1 MARLRFPLSRVGKE
15 MMNDRRNKDFK
26 YNRHRS
32 QLCSLCLISL
42 LFAVITTTDATA
54 FAPVKKKTKRPKGER
69 IVLVHAD
76 KLHYDMMKNPN
87 ANILNGNVE
96 FTHGNIKLF
105 CDSAYFYKATN
116 SFEAF
121 SHVKMIQGDT
131 LSLTGDYLKYDGDAQ
146 MAQARK
152 NIHLKHRGTLLVT
165 DSLNYDKLYNLGYFF
180 DGGKLHDGNNVLVS
194 DWGEY
199 SPQTREAVFNY
210 HVKLTNNRFTLTSDT
225 LHYNTLTKKTHI
237 VGPSNIISNGNKIYT
252 ERGYYDTSKD
262 YAELF
267 DRSVVVNGKSTM
279 TGDSMYYDKKNGKMH
294 AYHNIVYNDKGNK
307 NLLTGDY
314 CEYDDTTGY
323 AMATKNAVVRDYSS
337 PDTLYMHADTFNIF
351 TYNIRTDSVYRLIHG
366 YHKARAFRTD
376 VQSVCDS
383 LKYDSKEKKMTMY
396 GNPIVWNGNQ
406 QLLGEEIQVF
416 MSDTTIDS
424 VHVIRQTLLAQK
436 LDSSYYN
443 QVAGREM
450 FAYFKDG
457 KLSWSKVIGN
467 VDVAYYPYDS
477 DSTMIGLNRLQTSE
491 LRMYMKDRKM
501 SHIWSAP
508 ANGTMYPLALAP
520 EDQFFLSNFAWFD
533 YIRPKNKD
541 DIFVWKEKAEGTAL
555 HETARRQ
562 APLQTL
568 SEIAKKKLG
577 KPAAK

>member
-1 MARLRFPLSRVGKE
+1 MARLRLSLSRLGKE
-15 MMNDRRNKDFK
+15 MRQSNICSKQS
-26 YNRHRS
+26 RHRS
-32 QLCSLCLISL
+32 HFCSLCLIL
-42 LFAVITTTDATA
+42 LLLAVFTTVSAA
-54 FAPVKKKTKRPKGER
+54 AIKPVKKNAKRQKGER

-76 KLHYDMMKNPN
+76 RLHYDMMKNPN
-87 ANILNGNVE
+87 ANILNGNVQ
-96 FTHGNIKLF
+96 FNHGNIKLF
-105 CDSAYFYKATN
+105 CDSAYYYKASN

-121 SHVKMIQGDT
+121 SNVKMIQGDT

-146 MAQARK
+146 IAQARK
-152 NIHLKHRGTLLVT
+152 NVHLKHRGTLLVT

-180 DGGKLHDGNNVLVS
+180 DGGKLYDGKNILVS

-210 HVKLTNNRFTLTSDT
+210 HVKLTNDRFTLTSDT
-225 LHYNTLTKKTHI
+225 LHYNTLTKLTHI
-237 VGPSNIISNGNKIYT
+237 VGPSNITSNGNKIYT

-267 DRSVVVNGKSTM
+267 DRSVVINGNSTM
-279 TGDSMYYDKKNGKMH
+279 TGDSMYYDKKNGKMR
-294 AYHNIVYNDKGNK
+294 AYRNIIYNDKGNK

-337 PDTLYMHADTFNIF
+337 PDTLYMHADTFKIF
-351 TYNIRTDSVYRLIHG
+351 TYNIRTDSVFRLIHG
-366 YHKARAFRTD
+366 YHKARVFRTD

-383 LKYDSKEKKMTMY
+383 LKYDSKEKKMTMF
-396 GNPIVWNGNQ
+396 GNPIVWNNNQ

-416 MSDTTIDS
+416 MNDSSIDS
-424 VHVIRQTLLAQK
+424 VHVIRQTLLAQQ
-436 LDSSYYN
+436 LDSANFN

-457 KLSWSKVIGN
+457 KLSWSKVVGN

-477 DSTMIGLNRLQTSE
+477 DSTMIGLNRMQTSE

-501 SHIWSAP
+501 NRIWSAP
-508 ANGTMYPLALAP
+508 ANGTMYPLKLAP
-520 EDQFFLSNFAWFD
+520 EDQLFLKNFAWFD

-541 DIFVWKEKAEGTAL
+541 DIFVWKSKGEGL
-555 HETARRQ
+555 KLRETIRRQ

-577 KPAAK
+577 NATGK